1 MRRRALFLAVVAAAL
16 LVPQVADACPVCY
29 GDIDGPAARGVN
41 NGVLTML
48 GVVISM
54 QVFFGVMFVSMV
66 RRAKRDSENNETSEA
81 SNKGGE

>member
-1 MRRRALFLAVVAAAL
+1 MRPRVLFLTVVAAAL

-48 GVVISM
+48 GVVFGL
-54 QVFFGVMFVSMV
+54 QVCFGVMFVGMM
-66 RRAKRDSENNETSEA
+66 RRAKRDTDNNESPEA
-81 SNKGGE
+81 SNMGGE

>member
-1 MRRRALFLAVVAAAL
+1 MRRRALFLTVMAVAL
-16 LVPQVADACPVCY
+16 LAPQIAEACPVCY

-54 QVFFGVMFVSMV
+54 QVFFGVMFVSMM
-66 RRAKRDSENNETSEA
+66 RRAKRDPENNETPEA
-81 SNKGGE
+81 SNTGGE

>member
-1 MRRRALFLAVVAAAL
+1 MRRRALFLAVIAAAL